1 MIMKKTNN
9 KRQIERDRN
18 RRSNKRLFWM
28 LILLFFTALML
39 GTTSYAWFTSNRIVS
54 VDSLNVHV
62 QAQGGIEI
70 SVDGSN
76 WKTIV
81 TQEDLENAVST
92 YSVSLN
98 QLPDQLEPVSTGGL
112 VTGGFLDMYYGVT
125 SSDVNG
131 NYILSATKSDESLGY
146 GADSEGKFMAF
157 DLFFKVDNESVVYLT
172 PESTVSYLGDRN
184 DGSKNSIRF
193 AFLDEGTVPV
203 GSAVGSIQSL
213 RGGTSDSL
221 YIWEPN
227 SDTHSVTG
235 ISNAKDVY
243 DITVGASGSSPVSYS
258 GITSPF
264 SDALNITLK
273 DATSAK
279 YPAYFRTV
287 DVDYNTAANFSG
299 NQEVWTFKAGITKM
313 RVYIWIEGQDVDCEN
328 SSASGDLE
336 FKFQLSTNPS

>member
-1 MIMKKTNN
+1 MKKRNTDKTEQR
-9 KRQIERDRN
+9 KRN
-18 RRSNKRLFWM
+18 SNKRLFWM
-28 LILLFFTALML
+28 LILLFLTSIML

-76 WKTIV
+76 WKTVV
-81 TQEDLENAVST
+81 TQEDLENAVNT
-92 YSVSLN
+92 YSGSIN
-98 QLPDQLEPVSTGGL
+98 QLPDQLEPVSTGGN
-112 VTGGFLDMYYGVT
+112 VSNGFLDMYYGIT
-125 SSDVNG
+125 SNDISG
-131 NYILSATKSDESLGY
+131 NYILSATKSEEALGN
-146 GADSEGKFMAF
+146 GADSDGKFMAF
-157 DLFFKVDNESVVYLT
+157 DLFFKVDNESTVYLT
-172 PESTVSYLGDRN
+172 PESTVSYLGERN

-193 AFLDEGTVPV
+193 AFLDEGTVAT
-203 GSAVGSIQSL
+203 GSAVGTIQSL
-213 RGGTSDSL
+213 RGGTSNDL

-243 DITVGASGSSPVSYS
+243 GVTVGTSGSSPVSYS
-258 GITSPF
+258 GIISPF
-264 SDALNITLK
+264 NDTLNITLK
-273 DATSAK
+273 DATSSK

-287 DVDYNTAANFSG
+287 DVDYYTTANFSS
-299 NQEVWTFKAGITKM
+299 NKEVWTFEAGITKM